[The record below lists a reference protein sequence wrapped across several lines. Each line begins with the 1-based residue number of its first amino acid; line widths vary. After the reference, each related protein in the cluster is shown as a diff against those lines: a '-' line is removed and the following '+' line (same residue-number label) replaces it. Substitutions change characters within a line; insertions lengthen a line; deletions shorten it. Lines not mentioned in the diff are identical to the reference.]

1 MNKEF
6 DVSFLGLTGT
16 IDEEVAKAMFKG
28 NGDITKLP
36 SDFED
41 LSDVDNAA
49 DIYKRAQKILKKAWD
64 KEMRNQGIKASQSD
78 FTKDFP
84 PTLLKNKNAGVI
96 AALTTELCPELCDLF
111 SGGLFES
118 ESNESEEMEQD
129 EDNNLFD
136 QLLENY
142 FQTVISSMDKAIES
156 RAETSGTTADKLSEA
171 KTMSALDEWE
181 DSIIEKE
188 MQILTTGQQ
197 AKEIFLV
204 SKSIPQET
212 DFSNKKENLSRI
224 DAYRKLFH
232 TRAKITV
239 SLFSDYIE
247 NEELRN
253 KAVMQASPEE
263 LAAGSAYVSDF
274 FKTLDDVDCRITELL
289 LQKYTQIE
297 IAEELGIG
305 QGTVSKH
312 IKKFS
317 YPYWNLI
324 LKSKRFYIFSKK
336 LKKFNIYGIFL
347 LPLCRYIFGEKNR
360 RLFCRRL
367 FWLKFQM
374 KEVKQMQNSS

>member
-1 MNKEF
+1 
-6 DVSFLGLTGT
+6 
-16 IDEEVAKAMFKG
+16 
-28 NGDITKLP
+28 
-36 SDFED
+36 
-41 LSDVDNAA
+41 
-49 DIYKRAQKILKKAWD
+49 
-64 KEMRNQGIKASQSD
+64 MRNQGVKSSPSD

-84 PTLLKNKNAGVI
+84 PTLLKNKNADVI
-96 AALTTELCPELCDLF
+96 AALTAELSPELCDLF

-129 EDNNLFD
+129 EDDNLFD

-142 FQTVISSMDKAIES
+142 SQTAISGMSEAIEA
-156 RAETSGTTADKLSEA
+156 RAETSGTTADKLFEEE
-171 KTMSALDEWE
+171 KMSALDEWA
-181 DSIIEKE
+181 DSMIEKE

-204 SKSIPQET
+204 SKDIPQET

-247 NEELRN
+247 NEELRK

-274 FKTLDDVDCRITELL
+274 FKTLDEIDRQITELML
-289 LQKYTQIE
+289 EKYTQAE
-297 IAEELGIG
+297 IAKELGIG

-312 IKKFS
+312 CKKIQQSLLEFD
-317 YPYWNLI
+317 PE
-324 LKSKRFYIFSKK
+324 
-336 LKKFNIYGIFL
+336 LKKILHLFKKT
-347 LPLCRYIFGEKNR
+347 KN
-360 RLFCRRL
+360 F
-367 FWLKFQM
+367 
-374 KEVKQMQNSS
+374 